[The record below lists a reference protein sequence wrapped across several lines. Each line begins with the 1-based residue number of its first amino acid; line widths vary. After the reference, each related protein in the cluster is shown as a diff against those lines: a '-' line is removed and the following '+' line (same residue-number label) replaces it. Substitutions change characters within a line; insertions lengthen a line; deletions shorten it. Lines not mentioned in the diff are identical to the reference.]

1 MAKVFFNDGSEKA
14 AQYQGWRWLIKMRGG
29 IQAEAKFRFLM

>member
-29 IQAEAKFRFLM
+29 FKLRRNLGF